1 MALAAG
7 IGETRCSSRTT
18 DTALAPPSTG
28 TSSTSKL
35 THTTAT
41 LLRHAGVMPR
51 DFADMLG
58 HRDER
63 MFDQHYSDHRVERV
77 VDLTEAQ
84 GRMLGG

>member
-1 MALAAG
+1 M
-7 IGETRCSSRTT
+7 
-18 DTALAPPSTG
+18 
-28 TSSTSKL
+28 
-35 THTTAT
+35 HTTAT

-63 MFDQHYSDHRVERV
+63 MFNQHYSDHRVERV